1 MEQHGSS
8 NAQDAAAAPIML
20 DAVIIGAGF
29 SGLYMLYRLRQLGMK
44 CRLYDSAGGVGGTW
58 YWNRYPGCG
67 SDIESLEYSYSFSE
81 ELQQEWQWSRRYASQ
96 IELEQYA
103 NHVADRFDLRK
114 DIQLDTRIASVI
126 WHDDDERWHL
136 AIQNGPT
143 ISAQFCV
150 MATGLLSSPKPIN
163 IEGYENFTGEVIHTS
178 RWPKEAPAFA
188 NKRVGIIGTGSS
200 AVQSIPFIAKAAGH
214 LTVFQRTPNYSVP
227 LHNGPLDSGYE
238 ARVKAMYP
246 AWREKQMNSFGG
258 YVSVNF
264 EPHDAPT
271 QTAMEA
277 TEAEREAEYEMRW
290 KSGGLAFYTSFPDL
304 LSDPKANDSLAEFF
318 RRKIR
323 PRINDPKLA
332 DKLIP
337 QDYPI
342 LTKRLCADTD
352 YYETFNRDNVSLVD
366 VRETPIT
373 EITAKG
379 VRVGDTEHELDA
391 LVFATGFDAITGL
404 LVNMDIHGR
413 NGLTIREAWSA
424 GPRTYAG
431 LMTNG
436 FPNMLMINGAG
447 SCTGFFNPV
456 LNVEY
461 QGNWFAAM
469 IAKMQREGFTTVES
483 TPEADESWTRH
494 MAEVAAPTLFW
505 QSDNW
510 FIGANIPGKPRVMM
524 LYLGG
529 FGAYKDFTV
538 KVAEEGYRGFEFGK
552 PAGAN
557 DAASQ
562 LAFAKQAG

>member
-1 MEQHGSS
+1 MEQHPSTIS
-8 NAQDAAAAPIML
+8 ADRSADPLILDAA
-20 DAVIIGAGF
+20 IIGAGF
-29 SGLYMLYRLRQLGMK
+29 SGLYMLHRLRQMGLS
-44 CRLYDSAGGVGGTW
+44 CRVYDSAGGVGGTW

-81 ELQQEWQWSRRYASQ
+81 ELQQEWKWSRRYASQ
-96 IELEQYA
+96 VELEQYA

-126 WHDDDERWHL
+126 WHDEDERWHL
-136 AIQNGPT
+136 T
-143 ISAQFCV
+143 IEGGQRVIAQFCV
-150 MATGLLSSPKPIN
+150 MATGLLSSPKPVN
-163 IEGYENFTGEVIHTS
+163 IKGYESFAGEVIHTS
-178 RWPKEAPAFA
+178 RWPKEAPDFA

-200 AVQSIPFIAKAAGH
+200 AVQSIPFIAAEAGH

-227 LHNGPLDSGYE
+227 LHNGPLDAEYE

-246 AWREKQMNSFGG
+246 TWRQKQMDSFGG

-264 EPHDAPT
+264 EPLDAPT
-271 QTAMEA
+271 RKAMEVS
-277 TEAEREAEYEMRW
+277 EAEREAEYEMRW

-304 LSDPKANDSLAEFF
+304 LFDPAANETLAEFF

-323 PRINDPKLA
+323 PRIKDPQLA

-337 QDYPI
+337 TDYPI
-342 LTKRLCADTD
+342 LTKRLCADTN
-352 YYETFNRDNVSLVD
+352 YYETFNRDNVTLVD

-373 EITAKG
+373 EITPKG
-379 VRVGDTEHELDA
+379 VRVDDTEHELDA

-404 LVNMDIHGR
+404 LVNMDIRGR
-413 NGLTIREAWSA
+413 GGLTIREAWSA

-461 QGNWFAAM
+461 QGNWFADM
-469 IAKMQREGFTTVES
+469 IETMKREGFTTVES

-505 QSDNW
+505 QSENW
-510 FIGANIPGKPRVMM
+510 FIGANVPGKPRVMM

-529 FGAYKDFTV
+529 FGAYKEFT
-538 KVAEEGYRGFEFGK
+538 ARIAAEGYRGLAFGR
-552 PAGAN
+552 PAGTA
-557 DAASQ
+557 DAAGRSA
-562 LAFAKQAG
+562 LAANS